1 MQMGIPLL
9 SDITIIFLFAAL
21 ALFVAGKLKIH
32 EIMGYLITGVLV
44 GPNGFGLI
52 HAVEQVDMMA
62 QIGIVL
68 LLFTIGIEFS
78 LATLISLKRPA
89 IFGGSLQVTGTIIVF
104 AVIAYLGGYNINSAV
119 FVGMMAAVSGT
130 AIMLKVF
137 AARGEVDSLYGRIA
151 LAVSIFQDIAVIP
164 MMFMVPVL
172 AGQEGGIGGVAILL
186 GKAVLIVVL
195 VFFGARTIVPKILY
209 HVAST
214 RNREL
219 FMITI
224 VLLCLGVA
232 WFTSMAGLSLA
243 LGAFLAGIVV
253 SESGYGQQALG
264 DVIPFKDVFTGF
276 FFVSIGML
284 LNPAVVMAN
293 PVGIGV
299 SLLILIVFKFLV
311 TGFTVNILGYPMR
324 VAVLSGLSLAQ
335 VSEFSFILGAAGA
348 AAGLIDADT
357 YSFLI
362 AVTVISMATTPFLIV
377 AAPKLADILSVVPL
391 PSKLRYGYLHE
402 KKEEESRE
410 LIDHIIIAGFGLN
423 GRNTAR
429 AAKETG
435 IDFVVIEMN
444 PETVKKE
451 KELGTPIFY
460 GDAAQPAVLEHGSLH
475 SARIVVVTLPDPVAV
490 RQVVE
495 TARRE
500 NPTVYILARTRYI
513 TEIKPL
519 KELGADEI
527 IVEEYE
533 TAIETFSR
541 VLRKYQISAEE
552 IEKIASSIR
561 YEVHGGASGSES
573 RVAYNEGVCLTGMNI
588 KNVTVPVGSPVSGKT
603 LRELDLRF
611 RYNVSLL
618 AVRRGQQVM
627 SNPGSGFI
635 LNERDELIL
644 MGDDEAVQNF
654 MKSL

>member
-1 MQMGIPLL
+1 MGIPLL

-21 ALFVAGKLKIH
+21 ALFIAGKLKIP
-32 EIMGYLITGVLV
+32 EIMGYLLTGVLV

-52 HAVEQVDMMA
+52 HGVEQVDMMA
-62 QIGIVL
+62 QIGVVL

-89 IFGGSLQVTGTIIVF
+89 IFGGGFQVAGTILVF
-104 AVIAYLGGYNINSAV
+104 AVIAYIAGYHINSAV

-172 AGQEGGIGGVAILL
+172 AGEGGGISEVGLLL
-186 GKAVLIVVL
+186 GKAVLIVVF

-284 LNPAVVMAN
+284 LNPSVVMAN
-293 PVGIGV
+293 PVGIILSV
-299 SLLILIVFKFLV
+299 LLLIVFKFLV
-311 TGFTVNILGYPMR
+311 TGFVVNVLGYPMR

-362 AVTVISMATTPFLIV
+362 AVTVISMATTPFLIMS
-377 AAPKLADILSVVPL
+377 APKLADVLSALPL
-391 PSKLRYGYLHE
+391 PSKLRFGYLHE
-402 KKEEESRE
+402 KKEDDTKE

-460 GDAAQPAVLEHGSLH
+460 GDASQPAVLEHGSLH

-490 RQVVE
+490 RKVVE

-500 NPTVYILARTRYI
+500 NPTVYILARTRYV

-552 IEKIASSIR
+552 IERIASGIR
-561 YEVHGGASGSES
+561 YEVHGGSNGSES
-573 RVAYNEGVCLTGMNI
+573 RAAYNEGICLTGMNI
-588 KNVTVPVGSPVSGKT
+588 KNVTVPVGSRIAGRT

-611 RYNVSLL
+611 RYSVSLL

-627 SNPGSGFI
+627 ANPGSGFV
-635 LNERDELIL
+635 LDERDELVL

-654 MKSL
+654 MKSF